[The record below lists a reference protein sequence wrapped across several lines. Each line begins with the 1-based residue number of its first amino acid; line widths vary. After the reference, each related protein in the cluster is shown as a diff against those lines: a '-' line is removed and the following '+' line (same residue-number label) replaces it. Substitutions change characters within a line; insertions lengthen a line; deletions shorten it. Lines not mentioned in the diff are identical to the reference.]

1 MKHEVTAYIGLGSN
15 LGDRLGYLQS
25 AVDRLHET
33 TGIRVTRV
41 SRVYE
46 TAPVGVTEQP
56 DFLNLVAELR
66 TTLSAEAILDVLLSV
81 ERSLRRVR
89 LVRWGPRTID
99 LDLLLY
105 GEETI
110 NRPSLIVPHP
120 RMTERAFVLVP
131 LGELAGNH
139 RIPGTDATV
148 GEWIARL
155 PAEEGIRLYEGRIS
169 LPEVKKEPDTV

>member
-1 MKHEVTAYIGLGSN
+1 
-15 LGDRLGYLQS
+15 
-25 AVDRLHET
+25 
-33 TGIRVTRV
+33 
-41 SRVYE
+41 
-46 TAPVGVTEQP
+46 VTEQP

-110 NRPSLIVPHP
+110 NRPSLTVPHP
-120 RMTERAFVLVP
+120 RMTERAFVLIP

-148 GEWIARL
+148 VEWIARL
-155 PAEEGIRLYEGRIS
+155 PEEEEGIRPFDGRIS
-169 LPEVKKEPDTV
+169 LPEMKKEPDTV